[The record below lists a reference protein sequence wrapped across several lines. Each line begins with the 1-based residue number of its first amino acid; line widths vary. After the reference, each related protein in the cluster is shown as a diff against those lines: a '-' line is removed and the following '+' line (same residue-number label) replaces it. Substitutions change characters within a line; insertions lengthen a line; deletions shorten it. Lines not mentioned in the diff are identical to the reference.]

1 MRGRGLAR
9 AAAALAGLAALAGV
23 ASATTDPVYQKGDV
37 VRVFATH
44 VGPVANPS
52 ETYPFYVLPYCPPK
66 DGDLEAP
73 SQAIGETFAGDRKMN
88 TPYEFKF
95 GQEENDVVL
104 CERELTEEDVVRWRV
119 RRERRPPVARP
130 PGARARGR
138 AARPRLAAAPA
149 AGL

>member
-1 MRGRGLAR
+1 MARLLA
-9 AAAALAGLAALAGV
+9 AVIAAALASAAAG
-23 ASATTDPVYQKGDV
+23 ADPTYSKGDI

-73 SQAIGETFAGDRKMN
+73 SQALGESFAGDRKMN

-95 GQEENDVVL
+95 GTDETDVVL
-104 CERELTEEDVVRWRV
+104 CERELTEEDIVSD
-119 RRERRPPVARP
+119 
-130 PGARARGR
+130 
-138 AARPRLAAAPA
+138 LASFDRFCFR
-149 AGL
+149 